1 MTMEITRNVI
11 LDLLP
16 MYLAN
21 EVSSDTRELIN
32 KFLKTDPELAN
43 VVKHSKEKKI
53 LTDIPVPI
61 KQEDELKTF
70 RKAKMLILLHTLI
83 IAGVISISIIA
94 AIFIFFFYSS

>member
-1 MTMEITRNVI
+1 MEITRNVI